1 MGEEFR
7 DKKYVAFHQGSEMS
21 AQQGDTKNL
30 ISVKYFCRI
39 ISKSRLFGLVVS
51 TIGFKRGG
59 PSSFPGMLEYT
70 LAF

>member
-1 MGEEFR
+1 
-7 DKKYVAFHQGSEMS
+7 MS

-59 PSSFPGMLEYT
+59 PSSFPGMVEYT